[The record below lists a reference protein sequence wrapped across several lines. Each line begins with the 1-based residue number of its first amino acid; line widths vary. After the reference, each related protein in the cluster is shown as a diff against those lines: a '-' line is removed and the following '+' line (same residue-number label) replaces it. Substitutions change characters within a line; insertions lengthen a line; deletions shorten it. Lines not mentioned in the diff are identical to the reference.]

1 MYASVASAASLSS
14 QNISKFGT
22 SFYGSSVKQIES
34 FENNTKMM
42 KTATTPPTSPN
53 RLKLKE
59 KLVGIYDSL
68 LQVGRILI
76 KTIKPCIKPWFYNLF
91 GLRSA
96 VTTRL
101 ES

>member
-14 QNISKFGT
+14 QNFSKFGT
-22 SFYGSSVKQIES
+22 GTAFYGSSVKQIES
-34 FENNTKMM
+34 FEKDTKTM

-76 KTIKPCIKPWFYNLF
+76 RTIKPCI
-91 GLRSA
+91 
-96 VTTRL
+96 
-101 ES
+101 